1 MLDEFRIN
9 APKSRIF
16 YKYETIIY
24 ICSCQIKGEYIL
36 ELATIN
42 TKVLNGKRFYFSFL
56 AGAQKV
62 FEHQNALN
70 KINVFPVQDGDT
82 GTNMASTMR
91 AIVDSHIPT
100 GSLKDTAEALADAA
114 LMGARGNSGI
124 IFAQFLYGFSTC
136 IQDIED
142 ISVEKFSKA
151 LKQAVRYS
159 YESISNPVEGTMI
172 TVMREW
178 AEAIDKLKEF
188 NDDFNELIIAS
199 LKEAQK
205 SLAATPEKLEI
216 LAKKKVVDAGGKAFV
231 HFLEGMIAFFTH
243 GDIRKILKSRN
254 VVKIDNL
261 NDNISHED
269 VNFRYCTEA
278 LLVLKE
284 SRPELKEI
292 IRAQIDFM
300 GDSLVIAGS
309 SKKIRLHIHTDTPA
323 KVFQQISGYGNITYQ
338 KVDDM
343 LMQNNLLAEQKL
355 TTGIITDSTCDLPQ
369 AIIDQYQIQVVPVKV
384 HFGEKFFLDGL
395 TLSPFEFYK
404 QLDTAEIYPNT
415 SQPSYHDFLNK
426 YEYLS
431 SLYDSILSIHLSKNL
446 SGVWSNSNK
455 AGTTV
460 ANQQKKD
467 IAVLSSNKTA
477 SGLGLIVLRAA
488 RALEAGAS
496 LNDIK
501 NSMEAWTK
509 NTKML
514 VSTRTIKYLMKSGR
528 VSPVK
533 GVLGKIMGLKPL
545 LLVNEEG
552 TIDLIGKPITEKGSV
567 TMVQNEMRELLKN
580 HKIWGYAISHANN
593 AETAQVYIDE
603 MKKLTGKDPEFV
615 SPVTPALAV
624 HTGPGVVALSIM
636 VE

>member
-1 MLDEFRIN
+1 M
-9 APKSRIF
+9 
-16 YKYETIIY
+16 
-24 ICSCQIKGEYIL
+24 
-36 ELATIN
+36 ELAAIN

-56 AGAQKV
+56 AGAQQI
-62 FEHQNALN
+62 FEHQNVLN

-91 AIVDSHIPT
+91 AIVDSYIPT
-100 GSLKDTAEALADAA
+100 NSLKDTAEALADAA
-114 LMGARGNSGI
+114 LIGARGNSGI

-136 IQDIED
+136 IQDVED

-159 YESISNPVEGTMI
+159 YESISDPVEGTMI

-188 NDDFNELIIAS
+188 IDDFNELIIAS
-199 LKEAQK
+199 LQDAQK

-216 LAKKKVVDAGGKAFV
+216 LRKKKVVDAGGKAFV
-231 HFLEGMIAFFTH
+231 YFLEGMIEYFTH
-243 GDIRKILKSRN
+243 GDIRRILKSRN

-278 LLVLKE
+278 LLILEE

-292 IRAQIDFM
+292 IRAQIDFL

-309 SKKIRLHIHTDTPA
+309 SKKIRLHIHTDNPA

-343 LMQNNLLAEQKL
+343 VMQNDLAVEQKL
-355 TTGIITDSTCDLPQ
+355 STGIITDSTCDLPQ
-369 AIIDQYQIQVVPVKV
+369 TIIDQYQIQVVPVKV
-384 HFGEKFFLDGL
+384 HFGERFFLDGL
-395 TLSPFEFYK
+395 TISPYEFYK
-404 QLDTAEIYPNT
+404 QLDTSKIYPNT

-431 SLYDSILSIHLSKNL
+431 SFYDSILSIHLSKSL
-446 SGVWSNSNK
+446 SGLWSNSNK
-455 AGTTV
+455 AGATV

-467 IAVLSSNKTA
+467 ISVLDSKRTS
-477 SGLGLIVLRAA
+477 SGLGLLVLRAA
-488 RALEAGAS
+488 RELEAGAS
-496 LNDIK
+496 KSDIENK
-501 NSMEAWTK
+501 MDDWSK
-509 NTKML
+509 KTKMF
-514 VSTRTIKYLMKSGR
+514 VSTKTIKYLVKGGR
-528 VSPVK
+528 VSPIK
-533 GVLGKIMGLKPL
+533 GAFGKLINLKPI
-545 LLVNEEG
+545 LVLSDDG
-552 TIDLIGKPITEKGSV
+552 SIDLFGKPVTDKGSV
-567 TMVQNEMRELLKN
+567 SLVQKEMRKVLENNKV
-580 HKIWGYAISHANN
+580 WGYAISHADNM
-593 AETAQVYIDE
+593 ETAQVYIDE

-615 SPVTPALAV
+615 SPATPALAV
-624 HTGPGVVALSIM
+624 HAGVGVVALSILL
-636 VE
+636 E

>member
-1 MLDEFRIN
+1 MLDI
-9 APKSRIF
+9 AI
-16 YKYETIIY
+16 
-24 ICSCQIKGEYIL
+24 
-36 ELATIN
+36 IN
-42 TKVLNGKRFYFSFL
+42 TKVLNGRRFYFSFL
-56 AGAQKV
+56 AGAQQV
-62 FEHQNALN
+62 FLHQNALN

-91 AIVDSHIPT
+91 AIVDSYIPT

-124 IFAQFLYGFSTC
+124 IFAQFLYGFSSC

-142 ISVEKFSKA
+142 ISVEKFSNA

-178 AEAIDKLKEF
+178 AEAIDKLKDKF
-188 NDDFNELIIAS
+188 DDFNELIIAS
-199 LKEAQK
+199 LKDARK

-216 LAKKKVVDAGGKAFV
+216 LRKKNVVDAGGKAFV
-231 HFLEGMIAFFTH
+231 HFLEGMTDYFSH
-243 GDIRKILKSRN
+243 GDIRKILRSRN
-254 VVKIDNL
+254 VVKIENL
-261 NDNISHED
+261 NDNISHEE

-278 LLVLKE
+278 LLILDE

-292 IRAQIDFM
+292 IRAQIDFL

-343 LMQNNLLAEQKL
+343 VMQNNLATERRFS
-355 TTGIITDSTCDLPQ
+355 TGIITDSTCDLPQ
-369 AIIDQYQIQVVPVKV
+369 SMIDQYQIQVVPVKV
-384 HFGEKFFLDGL
+384 HFGEKYFLDGL
-395 TLSPFEFYK
+395 TLSPYEFYK
-404 QLDTAEIYPNT
+404 QLDTAAIYPNT

-431 SLYDSILSIHLSKNL
+431 SHYNSIVSIHLSKEL
-446 SGVWSNSNK
+446 SGLWSNSNK

-460 ANQQKKD
+460 AKQQNKN
-467 IAVLSSNKTA
+467 ISVLNSKRTS

-488 RALEAGAS
+488 RAIEAGAVKS
-496 LNDIK
+496 DIESK
-501 NSMEAWTK
+501 MEEWSKKTR
-509 NTKML
+509 ML
-514 VSTRTIKYLMKSGR
+514 VSTKTIKYLMKSGR

-533 GVLGKIMGLKPL
+533 GIFGKLFSLKPL
-545 LLVNEEG
+545 LVINDKG
-552 TIDLIGKPITEKGSV
+552 TIDLLGKPLTEKGSIA
-567 TMVQNEMRELLKN
+567 MVQKEMRKLVSHHN
-580 HKIWGYAISHANN
+580 VWGYAISHADNP
-593 AETAQVYIDE
+593 ETAQMYIDE
-603 MKKLTGKDPEFV
+603 MKRLTGLEPEFV
-615 SPVTPALAV
+615 SPATPALAV
-624 HTGPGVVALSIM
+624 HAGPGVVALSIM
-636 VE
+636 LD

>member
-1 MLDEFRIN
+1 M
-9 APKSRIF
+9 
-16 YKYETIIY
+16 
-24 ICSCQIKGEYIL
+24 
-36 ELATIN
+36 ELAAIN

-56 AGAQKV
+56 AGAQQI
-62 FEHQNALN
+62 FEHQNVLN

-91 AIVDSHIPT
+91 AIVDSYIPT

-136 IQDIED
+136 IQDVED

-159 YESISNPVEGTMI
+159 YESISDPVEGTMI

-188 NDDFNELIIAS
+188 IDDFNELIIAS
-199 LKEAQK
+199 LQDAQK

-216 LAKKKVVDAGGKAFV
+216 LRKKKVVDAGGKAFV
-231 HFLEGMIAFFTH
+231 YFLEGMIEYFTH
-243 GDIRKILKSRN
+243 GDIRRILKSRN

-278 LLVLKE
+278 LLILEE

-292 IRAQIDFM
+292 IRAQIDFL

-309 SKKIRLHIHTDTPA
+309 SKKIRLHIHTDNPA

-343 LMQNNLLAEQKL
+343 VMQNDLAVEQKL
-355 TTGIITDSTCDLPQ
+355 STGIITDSTCDLPQ
-369 AIIDQYQIQVVPVKV
+369 TIIDQYQIQVVPVKV
-384 HFGEKFFLDGL
+384 HFGERFFLDGL
-395 TLSPFEFYK
+395 TISPYEFYK
-404 QLDTAEIYPNT
+404 QLDTSKIYPNT

-431 SLYDSILSIHLSKNL
+431 SFYDSILSIHLSKSL
-446 SGVWSNSNK
+446 SGLWSNSNK
-455 AGTTV
+455 AGATV

-467 IAVLSSNKTA
+467 ISVLDSKRTS
-477 SGLGLIVLRAA
+477 SGLGLLVLRAA
-488 RALEAGAS
+488 RELEAGAS
-496 LNDIK
+496 KSDIENK
-501 NSMEAWTK
+501 MDDWSK
-509 NTKML
+509 KTKMF
-514 VSTRTIKYLMKSGR
+514 VSTKTIKYLVKGGR
-528 VSPVK
+528 VSPIK
-533 GVLGKIMGLKPL
+533 GAFGKLINLKPI
-545 LLVNEEG
+545 LVLSDDG
-552 TIDLIGKPITEKGSV
+552 SIDLFGKPVTDKGSV
-567 TMVQNEMRELLKN
+567 SLVQKEMRKVLENNKV
-580 HKIWGYAISHANN
+580 WGYAISHADNM
-593 AETAQVYIDE
+593 ETAQVYIDE

-615 SPVTPALAV
+615 SPATPALAV
-624 HTGPGVVALSIM
+624 HAGVGVVALSILL
-636 VE
+636 E

>member
-1 MLDEFRIN
+1 LQTLN
-9 APKSRIF
+9 GG
-16 YKYETIIY
+16 KYT
-24 ICSCQIKGEYIL
+24 L
-36 ELATIN
+36 ELITIN

-56 AGAQKV
+56 AGAQQV
-62 FEHQNALN
+62 FEHQNAIN

-91 AIVDSHIPT
+91 AIVDTHIPT

-124 IFAQFLYGFSTC
+124 IFAQFLYGFSSC

-142 ISVEKFSKA
+142 ISVEKFSNA
-151 LKQAVRYS
+151 LKQAVRFS

-178 AEAIDKLKEF
+178 AEAIDKLHGKF
-188 NDDFNELIIAS
+188 DDFNELISAS
-199 LKEAQK
+199 LKDAQK

-216 LAKKKVVDAGGKAFV
+216 LRKKKVVDAGGKAFV
-231 HFLEGMIAFFTH
+231 HFLEGMISFFKH
-243 GDIRKILKSRN
+243 GDIRSILKNRN
-254 VVKIDNL
+254 VVKVENL
-261 NDNISHED
+261 NDNISHEV

-278 LLVLKE
+278 LLILDK

-292 IRAQIDFM
+292 IRSKIDFL

-323 KVFQQISGYGNITYQ
+323 KVFQQISGYGHISYQ

-343 LMQNNLLAEQKL
+343 VMQNDLVSAKKL
-355 TTGIITDSTCDLPQ
+355 STGLITDSTCDLPQ
-369 AIIDQYQIQVVPVKV
+369 HIVDQYQIQVVPVKV

-395 TLSPFEFYK
+395 TLSPYEFYK
-404 QLDTAEIYPNT
+404 QLDTSEIYPNT

-426 YEYLS
+426 YEYMS
-431 SLYDSILSIHLSKNL
+431 SLYDSILSIHLSRNL

-467 IAVLSSNKTA
+467 IKVLSSNKTA

-496 LNDIK
+496 LKDIEH
-501 NSMEAWTK
+501 SMEGWTK
-509 NTKML
+509 NAKML
-514 VSTRTIKYLMKSGR
+514 VSTKTIKYLMKSGR

-533 GVLGKIMGLKPL
+533 GILGKLMGLKPL
-545 LLVNEEG
+545 LVVNEEG
-552 TIDLIGKPITEKGSV
+552 TIDLIGKPVTEKGSIA
-567 TMVQNEMRELLKN
+567 MVQKEMRKLVKN
-580 HKIWGYAISHANN
+580 HKIWAYAISHADN

-603 MKKLTGKDPEFV
+603 MKKLIGKDPEFV

-636 VE
+636 LE

>member
-1 MLDEFRIN
+1 
-9 APKSRIF
+9 
-16 YKYETIIY
+16 
-24 ICSCQIKGEYIL
+24 L

-42 TKVLNGKRFYFSFL
+42 TKLLNGKRFYFSFL
-56 AGAQKV
+56 AGAQQI

-91 AIVDSHIPT
+91 AIVDSYIPT
-100 GSLKDTAEALADAA
+100 DSLKDTAEALADAA
-114 LMGARGNSGI
+114 LIGARGNSGI

-136 IQDIED
+136 IQDVED

-159 YESISNPVEGTMI
+159 YESISDPVEGTMI

-178 AEAIDKLKEF
+178 AESIDKLKEF
-188 NDDFNELIIAS
+188 IDDFNELIIAS
-199 LKEAQK
+199 LQDAQK

-216 LAKKKVVDAGGKAFV
+216 LRKKKVVDAGGKAFV
-231 HFLEGMIAFFTH
+231 HFLEGMIEYFTH
-243 GDIRKILKSRN
+243 GDIRRILKSRN

-278 LLVLKE
+278 LLILE
-284 SRPELKEI
+284 NSRPELKEI
-292 IRAQIDFM
+292 IRAQIDFL

-309 SKKIRLHIHTDTPA
+309 SKKIRLHIHTDNPA

-343 LMQNNLLAEQKL
+343 VMQNDLAVEQKL
-355 TTGIITDSTCDLPQ
+355 STGILTDSTCDLPQ
-369 AIIDQYQIQVVPVKV
+369 TIIDQYQIQVVPVKV
-384 HFGEKFFLDGL
+384 HFGERFFLDGL
-395 TLSPFEFYK
+395 TISPYEFYK
-404 QLDTAEIYPNT
+404 QLDTSKIYPNT
-415 SQPSYHDFLNK
+415 SQPSYHDFLDK

-431 SLYDSILSIHLSKNL
+431 SFYDSILSIHLSKHL
-446 SGVWSNSNK
+446 SGLWSNSNK

-467 IAVLSSNKTA
+467 ISVLNSNKTA

-488 RALEAGAS
+488 RAIEAGAS
-496 LNDIK
+496 KADIE
-501 NSMEAWTK
+501 SMMEAWSK
-509 NTKML
+509 KTKML
-514 VSTRTIKYLMKSGR
+514 VSTKTIKYLMKGGR
-528 VSPVK
+528 VSPMK
-533 GVLGKIMGLKPL
+533 GIIGKLISLKPL
-545 LLVNEEG
+545 LVINDEG
-552 TIDLIGKPITEKGSV
+552 TIDLFGKPVTTKGSM
-567 TMVQNEMRELLKN
+567 TMVQKEMRKLLENNKV
-580 HKIWGYAISHANN
+580 WGYAISHADNM
-593 AETAQVYIDE
+593 ETAQVYIDE

-615 SPVTPALAV
+615 SPATPALAV
-624 HTGPGVVALSIM
+624 HAGVGVVALSIM
-636 VE
+636 LA

>member
-1 MLDEFRIN
+1 LSPSNEEDIMLE
-9 APKSRIF
+9 AA
-16 YKYETIIY
+16 
-24 ICSCQIKGEYIL
+24 L
-36 ELATIN
+36 IN

-56 AGAQKV
+56 AGAQQI

-91 AIVDSHIPT
+91 AIIDSHIPT

-124 IFAQFLYGFSTC
+124 IFAQFLYGFSSC

-151 LKQAVRYS
+151 LKEAVRFS

-178 AEAIDKLKEF
+178 AEAIDKLKEGY
-188 NDDFNELIIAS
+188 DDFNELIIVS
-199 LKEAQK
+199 LKDAQK

-216 LAKKKVVDAGGKAFV
+216 LRKKKVVDAGGKAFV
-231 HFLEGMIAFFTH
+231 HFLEGMIDYFTH
-243 GDIRKILKSRN
+243 GDIKRILKSRN
-254 VVKIDNL
+254 VVKIENL

-278 LLVLKE
+278 LLILEE

-292 IRAQIDFM
+292 IRAQIEYL

-323 KVFQQISGYGNITYQ
+323 KLFQQISGYGNITYQ

-343 LMQNNLLAEQKL
+343 IMQNDLA
-355 TTGIITDSTCDLPQ
+355 TTRKFSTGLITDSTCDLPQ
-369 AIIDQYQIQVVPVKV
+369 DIIDQYQIQVVPVKV

-395 TLSPFEFYK
+395 TLSPLEFYK
-404 QLDTAEIYPNT
+404 QLDTAKIYPNT

-431 SLYDSILSIHLSKNL
+431 SYYDSILSIHLSKKL
-446 SGVWSNSNK
+446 SGLWSNSNK
-455 AGTTV
+455 AGATV
-460 ANQQKKD
+460 ANQQNKD
-467 IAVLSSNKTA
+467 ISVLNSKKTA
-477 SGLGLIVLRAA
+477 SGLGLIVLRSAQA
-488 RALEAGAS
+488 IAAGAS
-496 LNDIK
+496 KADIE
-501 NSMEAWTK
+501 NNMEAWAK

-514 VSTRTIKYLMKSGR
+514 VSTKTIKYLMKSGR
-528 VSPVK
+528 VSPMK
-533 GVLGKIMGLKPL
+533 GIFGKLISLKPL
-545 LLVNEEG
+545 LVVNDEG
-552 TIDLIGKPITEKGSV
+552 TIDLFGKPVTEKGSIAL
-567 TMVQNEMRELLKN
+567 VQKEMRALVGN
-580 HKIWGYAISHANN
+580 HKVWGYAISHADNL
-593 AETAQVYIDE
+593 ETAQIYIDE
-603 MKKLTGKDPEFV
+603 MKKLTGREPEFV
-615 SPVTPALAV
+615 SPATPALAV
-624 HTGPGVVALSIM
+624 HAGPGVVALSIM
-636 VE
+636 LD

>member
-1 MLDEFRIN
+1 MLE
-9 APKSRIF
+9 AA
-16 YKYETIIY
+16 
-24 ICSCQIKGEYIL
+24 L
-36 ELATIN
+36 IN

-56 AGAQKV
+56 AGAQQI

-91 AIVDSHIPT
+91 AIIDSHIPT

-124 IFAQFLYGFSTC
+124 IFAQFLYGFSSC

-151 LKQAVRYS
+151 LKEAVRFS

-178 AEAIDKLKEF
+178 AEAIDKLKEGY
-188 NDDFNELIIAS
+188 DDFNELIIVS
-199 LKEAQK
+199 LKDAQK

-216 LAKKKVVDAGGKAFV
+216 LRKKKVVDAGGKAFV
-231 HFLEGMIAFFTH
+231 HFLEGMIDYFTH
-243 GDIRKILKSRN
+243 GDIKRILKSRN
-254 VVKIDNL
+254 VVKIENL

-278 LLVLKE
+278 LLILEE

-292 IRAQIDFM
+292 IRAQIEYL

-323 KVFQQISGYGNITYQ
+323 KLFQQISGYGNITYQ

-343 LMQNNLLAEQKL
+343 IMQNDLA
-355 TTGIITDSTCDLPQ
+355 TTRKFSTGLITDSTCDLPQ
-369 AIIDQYQIQVVPVKV
+369 DIIDQYQIQVVPVKV

-395 TLSPFEFYK
+395 TLSPLEFYK
-404 QLDTAEIYPNT
+404 QLDTAKIYPNT

-431 SLYDSILSIHLSKNL
+431 SYYDSILSIHLSKKL
-446 SGVWSNSNK
+446 SGLWSNSNK
-455 AGTTV
+455 AGATV
-460 ANQQKKD
+460 ANQQNKD
-467 IAVLSSNKTA
+467 ISVLNSKKTA
-477 SGLGLIVLRAA
+477 SGLGLIVLRSAQA
-488 RALEAGAS
+488 IAAGAS
-496 LNDIK
+496 KADIE
-501 NSMEAWTK
+501 NNMEAWAK

-514 VSTRTIKYLMKSGR
+514 VSTKTIKYLMKSGR
-528 VSPVK
+528 VSPMK
-533 GVLGKIMGLKPL
+533 GIFGKLISLKPL
-545 LLVNEEG
+545 LVVNDEG
-552 TIDLIGKPITEKGSV
+552 TIDLFGKPVTEKGSIAL
-567 TMVQNEMRELLKN
+567 VQKEMRALVGN
-580 HKIWGYAISHANN
+580 HKVWGYAISHADNL
-593 AETAQVYIDE
+593 ETAQIYIDE
-603 MKKLTGKDPEFV
+603 MKKLTGREPEFV
-615 SPVTPALAV
+615 SPATPALAV
-624 HTGPGVVALSIM
+624 HAGPGVVALSIM
-636 VE
+636 LD

>member
-1 MLDEFRIN
+1 MSPSNEEDIMLE
-9 APKSRIF
+9 AA
-16 YKYETIIY
+16 
-24 ICSCQIKGEYIL
+24 L
-36 ELATIN
+36 IN

-56 AGAQKV
+56 AGAQQI

-91 AIVDSHIPT
+91 AIIDSHIPT

-124 IFAQFLYGFSTC
+124 IFAQFLYGFSSC

-151 LKQAVRYS
+151 LKEAVRFS

-178 AEAIDKLKEF
+178 AEAIDKLKEGY
-188 NDDFNELIIAS
+188 DDFNELIIVS
-199 LKEAQK
+199 LKDAQK

-216 LAKKKVVDAGGKAFV
+216 LRKKKVVDAGGKAFV
-231 HFLEGMIAFFTH
+231 HFLEGMIDYFTH
-243 GDIRKILKSRN
+243 GDIKRILKSRN
-254 VVKIDNL
+254 VVKIENL

-278 LLVLKE
+278 LLILEE

-292 IRAQIDFM
+292 IRAQIEYL

-323 KVFQQISGYGNITYQ
+323 KLFQQISGYGNITYQ

-343 LMQNNLLAEQKL
+343 IMQNDLA
-355 TTGIITDSTCDLPQ
+355 TTRKFSTGLITDSTCDLPQ
-369 AIIDQYQIQVVPVKV
+369 DIIDQYQIQVVPVKV

-395 TLSPFEFYK
+395 TLSPLEFYK
-404 QLDTAEIYPNT
+404 QLDTAKIYPNT

-431 SLYDSILSIHLSKNL
+431 SYYDSILSIHLSKKL
-446 SGVWSNSNK
+446 SGLWSNSNK
-455 AGTTV
+455 AGATV
-460 ANQQKKD
+460 ANQQNKD
-467 IAVLSSNKTA
+467 ISVLNSKKTA
-477 SGLGLIVLRAA
+477 SGLGLIVLRSAQA
-488 RALEAGAS
+488 IAAGAS
-496 LNDIK
+496 KADIE
-501 NSMEAWTK
+501 NNMEAWAK

-514 VSTRTIKYLMKSGR
+514 VSTKTIKYLMKSGR
-528 VSPVK
+528 VSPMK
-533 GVLGKIMGLKPL
+533 GIFGKLISLKPL
-545 LLVNEEG
+545 LVVNDEG
-552 TIDLIGKPITEKGSV
+552 TIDLFGKPVTEKGSIAL
-567 TMVQNEMRELLKN
+567 VQKEMRALVGN
-580 HKIWGYAISHANN
+580 HKVWGYAISHADNL
-593 AETAQVYIDE
+593 ETAQIYIDE
-603 MKKLTGKDPEFV
+603 MKKLTGREPEFV
-615 SPVTPALAV
+615 SPATPALAV
-624 HTGPGVVALSIM
+624 HAGPGVVALSIM
-636 VE
+636 LD

>member
-1 MLDEFRIN
+1 M
-9 APKSRIF
+9 
-16 YKYETIIY
+16 
-24 ICSCQIKGEYIL
+24 
-36 ELATIN
+36 ELAAIN

-56 AGAQKV
+56 AGAQQI
-62 FEHQNALN
+62 FEHQNVLN

-91 AIVDSHIPT
+91 AIVDSYIPT
-100 GSLKDTAEALADAA
+100 NSLKDTAEALADAA

-136 IQDIED
+136 IQDVED

-159 YESISNPVEGTMI
+159 YESISDPVEGTMI

-188 NDDFNELIIAS
+188 IDDFNELIIAS
-199 LKEAQK
+199 LQDAQK

-216 LAKKKVVDAGGKAFV
+216 LRKKKVVDAGGKAFV
-231 HFLEGMIAFFTH
+231 YFLEGMIEYFTH
-243 GDIRKILKSRN
+243 GDIRRILKSRN

-278 LLVLKE
+278 LLILEE

-292 IRAQIDFM
+292 IRAQIDFL

-309 SKKIRLHIHTDTPA
+309 SKKIRLHIHTDNPA

-343 LMQNNLLAEQKL
+343 VMQNDLAVEQKL
-355 TTGIITDSTCDLPQ
+355 STGIITDSTCDLPQ
-369 AIIDQYQIQVVPVKV
+369 TIIDQYQIQVVPVKV
-384 HFGEKFFLDGL
+384 HFGERFFLDGL
-395 TLSPFEFYK
+395 TISPYEFYK
-404 QLDTAEIYPNT
+404 QLDTSKIYPNT

-431 SLYDSILSIHLSKNL
+431 SFYDSILSIHLSKSL
-446 SGVWSNSNK
+446 SGLWSNSNK
-455 AGTTV
+455 AGATV

-467 IAVLSSNKTA
+467 ISVLDSKRTS
-477 SGLGLIVLRAA
+477 SGLGLLVLRAA
-488 RALEAGAS
+488 RELEAGAS
-496 LNDIK
+496 KSDIENK
-501 NSMEAWTK
+501 MDDWSK
-509 NTKML
+509 KTKMF
-514 VSTRTIKYLMKSGR
+514 VSTKTIKYLVKGGR
-528 VSPVK
+528 VSPIK
-533 GVLGKIMGLKPL
+533 GAFGKLINLKPI
-545 LLVNEEG
+545 LVLSDDG
-552 TIDLIGKPITEKGSV
+552 SIDLFGKPVTDKGSV
-567 TMVQNEMRELLKN
+567 SLVQKEMRKVLENNKV
-580 HKIWGYAISHANN
+580 WGYAISHADNM
-593 AETAQVYIDE
+593 ETAQVYIDE

-615 SPVTPALAV
+615 SPATPALAV
-624 HTGPGVVALSIM
+624 HAGVGVVALSILL
-636 VE
+636 E